1 MLEVIFR
8 RSLQAIGVV
17 LALSFVSFVG
27 VYKIGDP
34 VQLLAHEAASETEI
48 EAAAARLGLDR
59 PFHEQYLTYIAR
71 LASADFG
78 TSFVSSRPVIDVI
91 MERLPAT
98 IELTLVAFLLSVAL
112 GIPLGILAGLYPE
125 RLLGRSIMSV
135 SILGFSLPN
144 FWFGMMLILVLSVE
158 LGVLPSIGRG
168 ETDQLGSVSS
178 ALFTRDGWAHLIMPG
193 LMLSLASISLIIRLV
208 SAGMREVLLLDYIK
222 FARLKGLHEG
232 RVVLLH
238 GLKNV
243 MIPVVT
249 VLGLELGSLLAGSIV
264 TETVF
269 AYPGIGK
276 LLIDSINNLDRPV
289 IVAYLT
295 LIVVFFVIINLV
307 VDLLYTLL
315 DPRARRTIR

>member
-125 RLLGRSIMSV
+125 RFLGRSIMSV

-222 FARLKGLHEG
+222 FARLKGLREG

-238 GLKNV
+238 ALKNV

-315 DPRARRTIR
+315 DPRARRTID